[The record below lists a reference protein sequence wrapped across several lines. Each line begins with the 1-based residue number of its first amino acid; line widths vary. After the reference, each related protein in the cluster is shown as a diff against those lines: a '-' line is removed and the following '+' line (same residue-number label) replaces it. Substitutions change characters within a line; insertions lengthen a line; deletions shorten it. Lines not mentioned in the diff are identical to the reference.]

1 MRIIIETV
9 DHKDQRY
16 DTVGD
21 WQVDPMLPVTD
32 RVDTPATDLL
42 IRVSRMADWR
52 SEALVAVHELVE
64 ALLCKQSGVTQ
75 EMVDAWDM
83 NWNPALPE
91 PARDGEPGDDLRAP
105 YHRQHQI
112 AEVIERALCEFFKL
126 DWQVHTATVDL
137 VSTGFDDDHPGAG
150 QCAS

>member
-21 WQVDPMLPVTD
+21 WQTGNPIKQAFKHGPDDDILF
-32 RVDTPATDLL
+32 

-64 ALLCKQSGVTQ
+64 ALLCRQAGITAEV
-75 EMVDAWDM
+75 VDAWDM
-83 NWNPALPE
+83 GPGKGP
-91 PARDGEPGDDLRAP
+91 DEPGDDPRAP
-105 YHRQHQI
+105 YHELHKTALALERQLCWELGLKWSGH
-112 AEVIERALCEFFKL
+112 EVNIRE
-126 DWQVHTATVDL
+126 
-137 VSTGFDDDHPGAG
+137 AG
-150 QCAS
+150 K